1 MSLIWHLGQASYVGE
16 LGVGGLLVSML
27 LSTLCAQT
35 ATNHAV
41 LSLEHLCLSPVTR
54 THPAHIFILQ
64 GPKSLLAN

>member
-1 MSLIWHLGQASYVGE
+1 MPTWLSWSKPMSLIWHLGQASYVSE

-41 LSLEHLCLSPVTR
+41 LSLEH
-54 THPAHIFILQ
+54 F
-64 GPKSLLAN
+64 